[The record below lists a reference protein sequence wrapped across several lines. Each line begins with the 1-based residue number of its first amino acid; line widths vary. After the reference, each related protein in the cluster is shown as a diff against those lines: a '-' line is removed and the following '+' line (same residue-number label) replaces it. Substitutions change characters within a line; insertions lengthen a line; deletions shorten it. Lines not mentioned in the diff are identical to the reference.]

1 MRSGELK
8 TKHEQSV
15 YGAEYEKALSYAM
28 ERRRKGESFQTIRDA
43 LATIYPLELLTDAG
57 LTQIMEAL
65 KGY

>member
-15 YGAEYEKALSYAM
+15 YGAEYEKALSHAM